1 MSPRLFAVAVVLG
14 CSLAVP
20 VGGQPSP
27 KPPVADDKPVVPP
40 EPEYDCRFDDGS
52 VVRLTVGTSVLTVDS
67 KFGKMTVPLAEVKK
81 IEMGFRYP
89 AGVQAKVR
97 QAVEDLGSTNFRTRE
112 AAQKTL
118 LDIGE
123 YAVPLVK
130 AGSASGVPEVAE
142 RCVVILK
149 AITATLPD
157 DKSDPVMED
166 VITTD
171 EMVIR
176 GKITSDSF
184 KATTKYFGETTVK
197 LVDVR
202 ELRPVGGRFIGTF
215 PLDAV
220 KYAAPGWKTFFDTG
234 LDVEKGQPIEITAT
248 GKIDLAPQTP
258 GKVTSGPEGG
268 GTQVPGPGSGAGS
281 RGPGPAP
288 GGRAFR
294 GDLDDGFPSVLYT
307 SGTVYGRIGANGPLF
322 KIGDSYKPGKATESG
337 RLYLVIAPSSF
348 GGSKG
353 EYEVKVKLGK

>member
-1 MSPRLFAVAVVLG
+1 MSPRLFATAVVLG
-14 CSLAVP
+14 CSLAFA
-20 VGGQPSP
+20 
-27 KPPVADDKPVVPP
+27 ADDKPVVPP
-40 EPEYDCRFDDGS
+40 PPEYDCRFDDGS

-67 KFGKMTVPLAEVKK
+67 RFGKMTVPLSEVKK
-81 IEMGFRYP
+81 VEMGFRYP

-130 AGSASGVPEVAE
+130 AGTASGVPEVAE

-202 ELRPVGGRFIGTF
+202 ELRPVGGRYIGTF

-258 GKVTSGPEGG
+258 GKINSGPNGG
-268 GTQVPGPGSGAGS
+268 GTQVPGPGV
-281 RGPGPAP
+281 P
-288 GGRAFR
+288 GGRERLGGPAFR
-294 GDLDDGFPSVLYT
+294 GDFEPVPSALYT
-307 SGTVYGRIGANGPLF
+307 SGAVYGRIGANGPLF
-322 KIGDSYKPGKATESG
+322 KIGDSYKPGKATDSG

-353 EYEVKVKLGK
+353 EYEVKVRLGK

>member
-1 MSPRLFAVAVVLG
+1 MSPRLFAVAVLLG
-14 CSLAVP
+14 CSLAP
-20 VGGQPSP
+20 A
-27 KPPVADDKPVVPP
+27 ADDKPVVPP
-40 EPEYDCRFDDGS
+40 PPEYDCRFDDGS
-52 VVRLTVGTSVLTVDS
+52 VVRLTVGASVLTVDS
-67 KFGKMTVPLAEVKK
+67 KFGRMTVPLAEVKK
-81 IEMGFRYP
+81 VEMGFRYP

-112 AAQKTL
+112 AAQKSL
-118 LDIGE
+118 LDLGE

-130 AGSASGVPEVAE
+130 AGTASGVPEVAE
-142 RCVVILK
+142 RCVVILR
-149 AITATLPD
+149 AITATLPEE
-157 DKSDPVMED
+157 KSDPVMED

-171 EMVIR
+171 EMVLR

-220 KYAAPGWKTFFDTG
+220 KYAAAGWKTFFDTG

-258 GKVTSGPEGG
+258 GKITSGPGGG
-268 GTQVPGPGSGAGS
+268 GTQVPGPGQRLQQEKVLG
-281 RGPGPAP
+281 

-294 GDLDDGFPSVLYT
+294 GDFDDGIPTALYT
-307 SGTVYGRIGANGPLF
+307 SGAVYGRIGANGPLF
-322 KIGDSYKPGKATESG
+322 KIGESYKPGKATESG
-337 RLYLVIAPSSF
+337 RLYLIIVPSSY

-353 EYEVKVKLGK
+353 EYEVKVRLGK